1 MANDE
6 RRVYDLEERLISFGV
21 SICRNT
27 GALPSTRVGNRVA
40 VQLIRCSTSPA
51 ANHAEARAAE
61 SRNDF
66 IHKMRLCLKELRE
79 TLVWLRFLKRFEIGV
94 ADEVDPAIQESNEL
108 IAIFVKSIATA
119 KRNAR
124 SRS

>member
-1 MANDE
+1 MADCGHPI
-6 RRVYDLEERLISFGV
+6 YDLEERLISFAV
-21 SICRNT
+21 LICSI
-27 GALPSTRVGNRVA
+27 AEVAPSGRVGSHGA
-40 VQLIRCSTSPA
+40 SPLIRCGTSPA
-51 ANHAEARAAE
+51 ANYAEARAAE
-61 SRNDF
+61 SRKDF

-79 TLVWLRFLKRFEIGV
+79 TLVWLRFLKRFEIGM

>member
-1 MANDE
+1 MADDE

-21 SICRNT
+21 SICRIA
-27 GALPSTRVGNRVA
+27 GALPSTRVGNHVA
-40 VQLIRCSTSPA
+40 VQLIRCGTSPA
-51 ANHAEARAAE
+51 ANYAEARAAE
-61 SRNDF
+61 SRKDF
-66 IHKMRLCLKELRE
+66 IHKTRLCLKELRE
-79 TLVWLRFLKRFEIGV
+79 TLVWLRFLKRFEIGM

>member
-21 SICRNT
+21 STCRNT
-27 GALPSTRVGNRVA
+27 GALPSTRVGNHVA

-51 ANHAEARAAE
+51 SNHAEARAAE
-61 SRNDF
+61 SRSDF

-79 TLVWLRFLKRFEIGV
+79 TLAWLKFLQRFGIG
-94 ADEVDPAIQESNEL
+94 AANEVEGGIQESTEL

-119 KRNAR
+119 QRYRNTR
-124 SRS
+124 S